1 MRILELC
8 DPVVAKVR
16 ANASVAEAIREMVAN
31 RVGAVAVVD
40 DHERLA
46 GIFTERDVMK
56 KLALSGRDPEQVPV
70 RELMTT
76 TVEIAT
82 EEMPASEALSV
93 MVERHVRHLPIVDVE
108 GHVLGLLSIRNL
120 LQARVDE
127 LSHELDSVEQY
138 MSNVGPGG

>member
-8 DPVVAKVR
+8 DPAIAKVK
-16 ANASVAEAIREMVAN
+16 ASASAADAIREMLEHH
-31 RVGAVAVVD
+31 VGAVAVLD
-40 DHERLA
+40 DHEHLA

-56 KLALSGRDPEQVPV
+56 RLALSGRDPAQVPV

-76 TVEIAT
+76 TVEIASGD
-82 EEMPASEALSV
+82 MPAREALSI

-108 GHVLGLLSIRNL
+108 GHVLGVLSIRNL
-120 LQARVDE
+120 LQAQVEE

-138 MSNVGPGG
+138 MSNDGPGG